1 MLRSIW
7 TILVTVAATLFFGSA
22 AIVGCLILRKG
33 NSGVIMGGMWSRIIL
48 RAAGI
53 RILYEGL
60 DNRALDHSCV
70 YIANHQSMVD
80 IWALLPV
87 LPRETRFV
95 AKESLFRIPV
105 LGWAIRAAGFIPIDR
120 SNISKAMRS
129 LEKAGA
135 KIRAGN
141 SVILFPEGTRSED
154 GNLRPFKKGAFH
166 MALKARVP
174 ICPVTIQGSF
184 QRLQPSTL
192 RITPGEVVVHFG
204 EALDTVGYTEN
215 SVNEL
220 KDELHRRIKST
231 LEELE
236 IRSATEKEAA
246 G

>member
-80 IWALLPV
+80 IWALLPAV
-87 LPRETRFV
+87 PKSTRFV
-95 AKESLFRIPV
+95 AKESLFHIPI

-120 SNISKAMRS
+120 SNISKAMKS

-141 SVILFPEGTRSED
+141 SVILFPEGTRSMD
-154 GNLRPFKKGAFH
+154 GSLRPFKKGAFH
-166 MALKARVP
+166 MALKAQVP
-174 ICPVTIQGSF
+174 IVPVTIQGSF
-184 QRLQPSTL
+184 SRLRPSTL
-192 RITPGEVVVHFG
+192 WITPGEVTVHFG
-204 EALDTVGYTEN
+204 DPIETAGFSDSRVSDLRDQ
-215 SVNEL
+215 
-220 KDELHRRIKST
+220 LHDLIST
-231 LEELE
+231 TLNHL
-236 IRSATEKEAA
+236 RKEA
-246 G
+246 GGEDR